1 MSDDEMDDV
10 PSVPD
15 VENESIAG
23 DQDKYEEEVA
33 PPPPKM
39 RRAVAALQPSP
50 PPITASSSKTRSSST
65 PNKSQ
70 PVASSSKG
78 LVPFV
83 DVPSADFKVSYPFC

>member
-1 MSDDEMDDV
+1 MDDA

-23 DQDKYEEEVA
+23 DQDEYEEEVA
-33 PPPPKM
+33 PPPKKM
-39 RRAVAALQPSP
+39 RREVAALQSSP
-50 PPITASSSKTRSSST
+50 PPITASSSKTRSSLS
-65 PNKSQ
+65 PSKVQ

-83 DVPSADFKVSYPFC
+83 AVPSADFKVSYSFC